1 MGVEHRRAGDGETP
15 PPAPRESGARILIVD
30 DHPDNVV
37 ILRDRLVARGYVT
50 TEAHDGEA
58 ALRAVG
64 AFDEPL
70 PDGAA
75 LPDLILLDVMLPRV
89 DGFEVARRIKSNRS
103 LPFIPIII
111 QTALDTTEDMV
122 VGLDSGADD
131 YITKPINFAELEAR
145 IRSLLRIKS
154 LQEEVERQK
163 AELSTVNDQLVR
175 IARTDGLTGIDNRRR
190 LEERL
195 EEAFEHSRRLDEPF
209 ACVMCDL
216 DKFKSVND
224 TYGHQAGD
232 AVLRQLAQLLRDQA
246 REIDRVGRYGGEE
259 FMLVLPGADVDAA
272 LAFAERVRKAVEGR
286 TFSFAGAVI
295 RRTMSC
301 GVAAWPHPRI
311 PDVPTLVRAAD
322 DALYAAKAQGRNR
335 VVQWDARATPAR
347 AAPAAGAAPDAS
359 GSGMVADDTSYD
371 LRADDGDG
379 EQRTSVS
386 STSVSSTSHATE
398 RPAGGG
404 PRGGSVHSPNKD
416 RGAAA

>member
-1 MGVEHRRAGDGETP
+1 MGIENRRAGDNRS
-15 PPAPRESGARILIVD
+15 PAPQRPAPVGARILIVD
-30 DHPDNVV
+30 DHPDNII
-37 ILRDRLVARGYVT
+37 ILRDRLVARGYAT
-50 TEAHDGEA
+50 MEAHDGEE
-58 ALRAVG
+58 ALRALG
-64 AFDEPL
+64 AFDEAL

-89 DGFEVARRIKSNRS
+89 DGFEVARRIKASRS

-163 AELSTVNDQLVR
+163 SELSTINDQLVH
-175 IARTDGLTGIDNRRR
+175 IARTDALTGIDNRRR

-216 DKFKSVND
+216 DMFKSVND

-232 AVLRQLAQLLRDQA
+232 AVLRQFAQLLREQA

-259 FMLVLPGADVDAA
+259 FMLVLPGATVDAGVS
-272 LAFAERVRKAVEGR
+272 FAERVRKAVEGR

-301 GVAAWPHPRI
+301 GVASWPHPGI
-311 PDVPTLVRAAD
+311 PDVPALVRATD

-335 VVQWDARATPAR
+335 VVRWDLRATAAR
-347 AAPAAGAAPDAS
+347 DLSREGAEDTP
-359 GSGMVADDTSYD
+359 GSGRVADDTSHD
-371 LRADDGDG
+371 LRADDG
-379 EQRTSVS
+379 EQQSSVS
-386 STSVSSTSHATE
+386 GTSYATE
-398 RPAGGG
+398 RPTSGGA
-404 PRGGSVHSPNKD
+404 RGGAHRPPDED